1 MLRKQKGFTLIE
13 LLVVIAIIAI
23 LAAIL
28 FPVFAKAR
36 EAARST
42 SCISNLKQIGT
53 GFQLYLQE
61 WEDRVP
67 TSDMPYIWWAAGDS
81 FGETYPG
88 HAALLNDTYVAAA
101 KINSIK
107 SQLETYL
114 KSDAIWK
121 CPSDSGCDPKFTVN
135 KRFTSYHYRYAISHQ
150 SVWRNLHMID
160 GHIYG
165 DPLSENEF
173 NYPSQF
179 FIFSETAPYHDFR
192 HQAGAPADIA
202 DFCFQPDSRWNFA
215 FFDGHA
221 KSYPAGQILAI
232 RPGFDP
238 WNVVEPHWPRFPIY
252 DPISNCQLNWNTE
265 NRDVD

>member
-53 GFQLYLQE
+53 AFQMYVNDWDE
-61 WEDRVP
+61 RVP
-67 TSDMPYIWWAAGDS
+67 TSDMPYIWWAAGDAT
-81 FGETYPG
+81 GEAYPG
-88 HAALLNDTYVAAA
+88 HLALQNDTWVAAA
-101 KINSIK
+101 KVNSIK
-107 SQLETYL
+107 QQLTSYT

-121 CPSDSGCDPKFTVN
+121 CPSDFGADTKFTVG

-150 SVWRNLHMID
+150 SIWRNLHWMN
-160 GHIYG
+160 GHAYG
-165 DPLSENEF
+165 DPLADNEF

-179 FIFSETAPYHDFR
+179 YIFSEMTPFHDFR
-192 HQAGAPADIA
+192 PQPGAPANLSGW
-202 DFCFQPDSRWNFA
+202 CFEPASKWNFA

-221 KSYPAGQILAI
+221 KSYSAGQIMVKQA
-232 RPGFDP
+232 GYDP
-238 WNVVEPHWPRFPIY
+238 WHVVDMHWPRYPTY
-252 DPISNCQLNWNTE
+252 NPTANCVNSWNTE
-265 NRDVD
+265 NHDTE

>member
-42 SCISNLKQIGT
+42 SCISNMKQIGT
-53 GFQLYLQE
+53 AFQLYLQE
-61 WEDRVP
+61 WEERVP
-67 TSDMPYIWWAAGDS
+67 TSDMPYIWWPAGDQM
-81 FGETYPG
+81 GEAYPG
-88 HAALLNDTYVAAA
+88 HTALQNDTMVAAA

-107 SQLETYL
+107 QQLATYV

-121 CPSDSGCDPKFTVN
+121 CPSDSGADPKFTVG

-150 SVWRNLHMID
+150 SLWRNLHWEN
-160 GHIYG
+160 GHAYG
-165 DPLSENEF
+165 DPLADNEF

-179 FIFSETAPYHDFR
+179 YVFSEMTPFHDFR
-192 HQAGAPADIA
+192 PQPGAPANLNGW
-202 DFCFQPDSRWNFA
+202 CYVPDSKWNFA

-221 KSYPAGQILAI
+221 KTYPAGQILATQ
-232 RPGFDP
+232 PGYDP
-238 WNVVEPHWPRFPIY
+238 WNVVDMHWPRFPSY
-252 DPISNCQLNWNTE
+252 NPAANCTTTWNTE
-265 NRDVD
+265 NHDTE